1 MATQGTDKLVVVDGM
16 PAVTKLWNGRFRL
29 EFFCTPSN
37 KNEGW
42 YGDSI
47 DKWLPEF
54 GTLQAADF
62 TGEGWEALDG
72 EVYPNMCLVE
82 AEVPYIPPSESHL
95 VKLVYET
102 LTTSWVQE
110 KDDNIDYE
118 ANGLRRVSRQSVALP
133 NTTYSSVVGATSM
146 DSSGTTVWLA
156 SSKIDETDAKWTLT
170 EVWIEAGL
178 LSTSFSTDSDGLTS
192 NSQTWLKTVGTTP
205 ALPDG
210 AITGRKVGDYQG
222 LQTITIEKKGFPASG
237 TFSYQT
243 TVPFSIPG
251 IVTTAKENLG
261 ANNVNL
267 MIKVTPPVPSVPC
280 DATVTVTYSTAST
293 VDTSGIYRPT
303 QWASQLTTGFGF
315 NYRRLSS
322 YSTYNNHIRVG
333 SGGSQTNQPGLPDG
347 TVECVQGVPVY
358 AGTTARIRLEGPTKD
373 PAGTVITLSISND
386 PIFKDESGI
395 QYYKKTVV
403 TVSVPARP

>member
-1 MATQGTDKLVVVDGM
+1 MATQASSNLVVVDGM
-16 PAVTKLWNGRFRL
+16 PSVEKLWNGRFRL

-42 YGDSI
+42 YGDNI
-47 DKWLPEF
+47 AKWLPEF
-54 GTLQAADF
+54 GTLQGADF

-72 EVYPNMCLVE
+72 EVYPDMCLVE
-82 AEVPYIPPSESHL
+82 AEAPYIPPSESHL

-170 EVWIEAGL
+170 EVWMEAGL
-178 LSTSFSTDSDGLTS
+178 LSTSFSTDADGLTS

-210 AITGRKVGDYQG
+210 AITGRKIGEYQG
-222 LQTITIEKKGFPASG
+222 LQTITIEKKGFPTSG
-237 TFSYQT
+237 SYTYNSTAQFT
-243 TVPFSIPG
+243 IPG
-251 IVTTAKENLG
+251 TVTVSYRGITVGSNLTIVTT
-261 ANNVNL
+261 
-267 MIKVTPPVPSVPC
+267 PPVTTPVKS
-280 DATVTVTYSTAST
+280 TVTVTYSTTSS
-293 VDTSGIYRPT
+293 VDISSLYQPT
-303 QWASQLTTGFGF
+303 EWASSVASGLGWGGATI
-315 NYRRLSS
+315 SS
-322 YSTYNNHIRVG
+322 VNTFTNHIRIG
-333 SGGSQTNQPGLPDG
+333 SGGGLTGPVIGGVNACLG
-347 TVECVQGVPVY
+347 TRIYGG
-358 AGTTARIRLEGPTKD
+358 ATASITLYGPTDD
-373 PAGTVITLSISND
+373 PAGTTQTIGITNE
-386 PIFKDESGI
+386 PTFKDEDGV
-395 QYYKKTVV
+395 QYYKKTVTKV
-403 TVSVPARP
+403 KVPNRP